1 VIVAETERL
10 RLRELTEED
19 AAFALELVNEPDWLR
34 YIGDRGVS
42 TLEDARRYLCDG
54 PIASYRKNGFGLW
67 AVERRAPAT
76 RPGICG
82 LIRRKELED
91 VDLGFAFLARF
102 RGNGYAREAA
112 VAVVDLAHDRYGL
125 ARLAAI
131 TLPANER
138 SIRVLE
144 SLGFGF
150 ERWTKLAPD
159 GEELALYARTL
170 DSGVPADP
178 QRVRRVERCS
188 RRRRAEA
195 GVRIAVRAPG
205 TRGSSRVGGRLRAR
219 PIER

>member
-34 YIGDRGVS
+34 FIGDKGVR
-42 TLEDARRYLCDG
+42 TLEDARRYLREG
-54 PIASYRKNGFGLW
+54 PITSYRKNGFGLW
-67 AVERRAPAT
+67 AVEEASSGRAT
-76 RPGICG
+76 GICG
-82 LIRRKELED
+82 LIRRTELED

-102 RGNGYAREAA
+102 RGKGYARESA
-112 VAVVDLAHDRYGL
+112 VAVVDLARDRFGF
-125 ARLAAI
+125 ARLLAI

-150 ERWTKLAPD
+150 ERRTKLTPD

-170 DSGVPADP
+170 ELRNPTGPA
-178 QRVRRVERCS
+178 
-188 RRRRAEA
+188 
-195 GVRIAVRAPG
+195 
-205 TRGSSRVGGRLRAR
+205 AR
-219 PIER
+219 STC